1 VEMAILGRFG
11 NNGQTC
17 IGAKRFIVVKSMLDK
32 FLPRFVAAAKKL
44 KLGNPLDETV
54 TLGPLSSDAA
64 LQLILKQIQ
73 DATSHG
79 AKIALGGRRAGDVG
93 AFLEPTILTNVTSDN
108 PAYKQEFFGPAAL
121 VFPAKD
127 EEEAIAI
134 ANDSPFGLGGSVYSS
149 NIERAKRVASRMETG
164 MVFINYPDVSLPE
177 LPFGG
182 VKRSGYGKELSSL
195 GIEEF
200 VNRKLIFVPNG
211 HS

>member
-1 VEMAILGRFG
+1 MW
-11 NNGQTC
+11 
-17 IGAKRFIVVKSMLDK
+17 DK
-32 FLPRFVAAAKKL
+32 FLPRFIAAAKKL
-44 KLGNPLDETV
+44 KLGDPLDETV
-54 TLGPLSSDAA
+54 TLGPVSSDAA
-64 LQLILKQIQ
+64 LQLILRQIQ
-73 DATSHG
+73 EATNHG
-79 AKIALGGRRAGDVG
+79 AKLALGGRRAGDVG

-121 VFPAKD
+121 VFSAKD
-127 EEEAIAI
+127 EDEAIAI

-149 NIERAKRVASRMETG
+149 DIERAKRVASRMETG

-182 VKRSGYGKELSSL
+182 VKRSGYGKELSNL

-211 HS
+211 HLGA